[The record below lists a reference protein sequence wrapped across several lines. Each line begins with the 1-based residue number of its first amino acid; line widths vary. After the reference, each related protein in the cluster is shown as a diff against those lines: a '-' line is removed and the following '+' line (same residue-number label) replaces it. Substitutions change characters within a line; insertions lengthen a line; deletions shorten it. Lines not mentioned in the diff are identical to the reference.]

1 MIVDPQLLFQRLT
14 TVATNLE
21 SKEDVFKYELTT
33 VPAALFDSLG
43 HQRQANK
50 ASLGDYLW
58 TICDHSATVP
68 CGGTV
73 CYVLDG
79 GSLLHRVTWP
89 QDVTYADGISE
100 YVSYIK
106 RRYCNATIVFDGYDS
121 GPSIKDVTHNRRSGR
136 VAPDIDFSG
145 NMRVCVK
152 MEPFLSNGANKQRL
166 IKMLIRELRGTGYGA
181 IQASDD
187 ADVLIVQ
194 TTLQIAETS
203 ATVLIGEDT
212 DLLVLLLQH
221 TPISCHDVFFVPGR
235 TNASTKATKIWHIQ
249 RCQVDI
255 GPRLC
260 HNMLFAHAIGGC
272 DTTARLYGI
281 GKNIPLK
288 RLSADDTFVQIATNF
303 YKEDMS
309 AESIATAGERLL
321 VSIYGGNRDE
331 TLDHL
336 RYSRF
341 ARKVAT
347 TKTAVLASSLPPTSC
362 SAKYHSF
369 RAYYQIRQW
378 MDIGNDSSQATVTMD
393 PLKWGWK
400 LQNGQLV
407 AITTDMPA
415 APDGLLRVVRCNCKT
430 DCSTARCSC
439 RKHGLQCS
447 ACCGDCRGTSC
458 TNGVD
463 LCDVDSSTEDD

>member
-1 MIVDPQLLFQRLT
+1 M
-14 TVATNLE
+14 A
-21 SKEDVFKYELTT
+21 Y
-33 VPAALFDSLG
+33 
-43 HQRQANK
+43 
-50 ASLGDYLW
+50 
-58 TICDHSATVP
+58 
-68 CGGTV
+68 
-73 CYVLDG
+73 
-79 GSLLHRVTWP
+79 
-89 QDVTYADGISE
+89 
-100 YVSYIK
+100 
-106 RRYCNATIVFDGYDS
+106 
-121 GPSIKDVTHNRRSGR
+121 
-136 VAPDIDFSG
+136 
-145 NMRVCVK
+145 
-152 MEPFLSNGANKQRL
+152 
-166 IKMLIRELRGTGYGA
+166 
-181 IQASDD
+181 
-187 ADVLIVQ
+187 
-194 TTLQIAETS
+194 
-203 ATVLIGEDT
+203 
-212 DLLVLLLQH
+212 
-221 TPISCHDVFFVPGR
+221 
-235 TNASTKATKIWHIQ
+235 IQ

-260 HNMLFAHAIGGC
+260 HNILFAHAIGGC
-272 DTTARLYGI
+272 DTTARLHGI
-281 GKNIPLK
+281 SKSIPLK
-288 RLSADDTFVQIATNF
+288 RLSADDTFVRNATNF
-303 YKEDMS
+303 YKEGMS
-309 AESIATAGERLL
+309 AEIIATAGERLL

-378 MDIGNDSSQATVTMD
+378 MDVGNDSSQATVTMV
-393 PLKWGWK
+393 LKKWGWK

-430 DCSTARCSC
+430 DCSTAKCSC
-439 RKHGLQCS
+439 RKHGLQFS